1 MKNSKFG
8 NWDLPKDKLP
18 YRIKSVY
25 LCELAF
31 EPDPVIGRNKS
42 DKKKTQLY
50 LCDLEKLKDA
60 LKGEIDGKRK

>member
-8 NWDLPKDKLP
+8 NWDLP
-18 YRIKSVY
+18 I
-25 LCELAF
+25 
-31 EPDPVIGRNKS
+31 IGSTKS